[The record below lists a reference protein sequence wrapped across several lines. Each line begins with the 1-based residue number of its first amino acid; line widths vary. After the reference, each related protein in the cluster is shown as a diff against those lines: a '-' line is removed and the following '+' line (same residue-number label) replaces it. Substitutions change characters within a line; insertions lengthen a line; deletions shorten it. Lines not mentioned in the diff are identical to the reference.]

1 MTKRKRKLTPA
12 EKAEKKRRRREYMT
26 IFVNGKQKQVKREP
40 TIEGIPVDEFI
51 RRNADPI
58 WLLQNE
64 MYEELHQW
72 EQEQQQ
78 EEEQEDSQPEP
89 ARDFKKAARLDDD
102 LPF

>member
-1 MTKRKRKLTPA
+1 
-12 EKAEKKRRRREYMT
+12 
-26 IFVNGKQKQVKREP
+26 
-40 TIEGIPVDEFI
+40 
-51 RRNADPI
+51 
-58 WLLQNE
+58 LQNE

-89 ARDFKKAARLDDD
+89 ARGFKKAARLDDD